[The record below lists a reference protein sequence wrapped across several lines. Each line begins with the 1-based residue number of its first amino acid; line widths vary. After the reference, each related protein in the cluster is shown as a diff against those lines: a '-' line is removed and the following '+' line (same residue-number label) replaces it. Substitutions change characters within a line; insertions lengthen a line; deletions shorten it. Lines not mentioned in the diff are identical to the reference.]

1 MTFLDVSINAE
12 ITVAL
17 MLNSWQRYCMKKV
30 KGRTILRQWKAL
42 TPQEKLVA
50 LGIQAHS
57 GKDGWATVSPGELK
71 ETTGGLDYRTI
82 RKATERL
89 EKLGALETSE
99 SEKKS
104 KKLYRLHESEAV
116 RKP

>member
-1 MTFLDVSINAE
+1 
-12 ITVAL
+12 
-17 MLNSWQRYCMKKV
+17 MKSAKV
-30 KGRTILRQWKAL
+30 KYRTILLKWKAL

-57 GKDGWATVSPGELK
+57 GKDGWATVSPGELR

-89 EKLGALETSE
+89 EQLGTLQLGE
-99 SEKKS
+99 SKQKS
-104 KKLYRLHESEAV
+104 KRLYRLHESQAV
-116 RKP
+116 RKA